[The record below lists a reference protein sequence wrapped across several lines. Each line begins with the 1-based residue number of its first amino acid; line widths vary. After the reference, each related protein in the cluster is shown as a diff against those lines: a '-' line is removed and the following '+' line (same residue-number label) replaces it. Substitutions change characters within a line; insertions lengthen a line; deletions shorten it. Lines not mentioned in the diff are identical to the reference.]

1 MKPIIEPHVHMI
13 ARTTDDYMAMYAH
26 GIRVCVEPSFWLGE
40 NRRYAGSFFDYFR
53 LSLEFEHTRAARYGV
68 DHWSAIGMNPKEA
81 EDRALAD
88 AVIDGMG
95 EYLDH
100 PRCVAMGEIGFNNIT
115 PNEEHALVRQLRM
128 AEERKMPVVLHLPH
142 FNKLK
147 GITRVLEII
156 KAEGLTRERI
166 DIDHNVEETIGLALE
181 SGCYAGMTVYPY
193 SKLSPERVSAMIREH
208 GHERV
213 IVNGSLSDCYA
224 GREDVRVVDLPANDI
239 AMEAGDVR
247 AANMVALGVLC
258 AMTGVVRD
266 KSIVNCLQEKFFAKP
281 RVLECNQKAFEA
293 GIGFVNKK

>member
-1 MKPIIEPHVHMI
+1 MKPIIEPHIHMI
-13 ARTTDDYMAMYAH
+13 ARTTDDYMAMRAN

-53 LSLEFEHTRAARYGV
+53 LSLEFEHTRAARYGI

-81 EDRALAD
+81 ENRKLAD
-88 AVIDGMG
+88 EVIDGMG

-100 PRCVAMGEIGFNNIT
+100 PRCVALGEIGFNNIT
-115 PNEEHALVRQLRM
+115 ENEEHALVRQLRM

-147 GITRVLEII
+147 GIKRVLEII
-156 KAEGLTRERI
+156 EGEGLTRERI

-193 SKLSPERVSAMIREH
+193 SKLSPERVSAMIKAH

-213 IVNGSLSDCYA
+213 IVNGSADWGISDPLSLIKVVAQLRKDGFEESVIEAITHDTPMAFYSA
-224 GREDVRVVDLPANDI
+224 SPHWKPDFDVVPQDPTTYQRQP
-239 AMEAGDVR
+239 
-247 AANMVALGVLC
+247 
-258 AMTGVVRD
+258 
-266 KSIVNCLQEKFFAKP
+266 
-281 RVLECNQKAFEA
+281 
-293 GIGFVNKK
+293 

>member
-1 MKPIIEPHVHMI
+1 MKPIIEPHIHMI
-13 ARTTDDYMAMYAH
+13 ARTTDDYMAMRAN

-53 LSLEFEHTRAARYGV
+53 LSLEFEHTRAARYGI

-81 EDRALAD
+81 ENRKLAD
-88 AVIDGMG
+88 EVIDGMG

-100 PRCVAMGEIGFNNIT
+100 PRCVALGEIGFNNIT
-115 PNEEHALVRQLRM
+115 ENEEHALVRQLRM

-147 GITRVLEII
+147 GIKRVLEII
-156 KAEGLTRERI
+156 KGEGLTCERI

-193 SKLSPERVSAMIREH
+193 SKLSPERVSAMIKEH

-213 IVNGSLSDCYA
+213 IVNGSADWGISDPLSLIKVVAQLRKDGFDEKVIEAITHDTPMTFYSA
-224 GREDVRVVDLPANDI
+224 SPYWKPDFDVVPQDPTTYQRQP
-239 AMEAGDVR
+239 
-247 AANMVALGVLC
+247 
-258 AMTGVVRD
+258 
-266 KSIVNCLQEKFFAKP
+266 
-281 RVLECNQKAFEA
+281 
-293 GIGFVNKK
+293 

>member
-1 MKPIIEPHVHMI
+1 MKPIIEPHIHMI
-13 ARTTDDYMAMYAH
+13 SRTTDEYMAMREK
-26 GIRVCVEPSFWLGE
+26 GIRVCVEPSFWQGA
-40 NRRYAGSFFDYFR
+40 NRRYAGTFFDYFQ
-53 LSLEFEHTRAARYGV
+53 LSLEFEHQRAARFGV

-81 EDRALAD
+81 ENRALAD
-88 AVIDGMG
+88 EVIDGMG

-100 PRCVAMGEIGFNNIT
+100 PRCVALGEIGFNNIT

-156 KAEGLTRERI
+156 KAEGLTPERI

-213 IVNGSLSDCYA
+213 IVNGSADWGISDPLSLIK
-224 GREDVRVVDLPANDI
+224 VVDRLRADGFSESVIEAITYHTPMAFYSASPHWKPNFDI
-239 AMEAGDVR
+239 VPQDPTTFQR
-247 AANMVALGVLC
+247 
-258 AMTGVVRD
+258 
-266 KSIVNCLQEKFFAKP
+266 QP
-281 RVLECNQKAFEA
+281 
-293 GIGFVNKK
+293 

>member
-1 MKPIIEPHVHMI
+1 MKPIIEPHIHMI
-13 ARTTDDYMAMYAH
+13 ARTTDDYMAKRAN

-53 LSLEFEHTRAARYGV
+53 LSLEFEHTRAARYGI

-81 EDRALAD
+81 ENRKLAD
-88 AVIDGMG
+88 EVIDGMG

-100 PRCVAMGEIGFNNIT
+100 PRCVALGEIGFNNIT
-115 PNEEHALVRQLRM
+115 ENEEHALVRQLRM

-147 GITRVLEII
+147 GIKRVLEII
-156 KAEGLTRERI
+156 KGEGLTCERI

-193 SKLSPERVSAMIREH
+193 SKLSPERVSAMIKEH

-213 IVNGSLSDCYA
+213 IVNGSADWGISDPLSLIKVVAQLRKDGFDEKVIEAITHDTPMTFYSA
-224 GREDVRVVDLPANDI
+224 SPHWKPDFDVVPQDPTTYQRQP
-239 AMEAGDVR
+239 
-247 AANMVALGVLC
+247 
-258 AMTGVVRD
+258 
-266 KSIVNCLQEKFFAKP
+266 
-281 RVLECNQKAFEA
+281 
-293 GIGFVNKK
+293 

>member
-1 MKPIIEPHVHMI
+1 MKPIIEPHIHMI
-13 ARTTDDYMAMYAH
+13 ARTTDDYMAMRAN

-53 LSLEFEHTRAARYGV
+53 LSLEFEQTRAARYGI

-81 EDRALAD
+81 ENRKLAD
-88 AVIDGMG
+88 EVIDGMG

-100 PRCVAMGEIGFNNIT
+100 PRCVALGEIGFNNIT
-115 PNEEHALVRQLRM
+115 ENEEHALVRQLLM

-147 GITRVLEII
+147 GIKRVLEII
-156 KAEGLTRERI
+156 AGEGLTRERI

-193 SKLSPERVSAMIREH
+193 SKLSPERVSAMIKAH

-213 IVNGSLSDCYA
+213 IVNGSADWGISDPLSLIKVVAQLRKDGFEESVIEAITHDTPMAFYSA
-224 GREDVRVVDLPANDI
+224 SPHWKPDFDVVPQDPTTYQRQP
-239 AMEAGDVR
+239 
-247 AANMVALGVLC
+247 
-258 AMTGVVRD
+258 
-266 KSIVNCLQEKFFAKP
+266 
-281 RVLECNQKAFEA
+281 
-293 GIGFVNKK
+293 

>member
-1 MKPIIEPHVHMI
+1 MKPIIEPHIHMI
-13 ARTTDDYMAMYAH
+13 ARTTDDYMAMRAN

-53 LSLEFEHTRAARYGV
+53 LSLEFEHTRAARYGI

-81 EDRALAD
+81 ENRKLAD
-88 AVIDGMG
+88 EVIDGMA

-100 PRCVAMGEIGFNNIT
+100 PRCVALGEIGFNNIT
-115 PNEEHALVRQLRM
+115 ENEEHALVRQLLM

-147 GITRVLEII
+147 GIKRVLEII
-156 KAEGLTRERI
+156 KGEGLTCERI

-193 SKLSPERVSAMIREH
+193 SKLSPERVSAMIKEH

-213 IVNGSLSDCYA
+213 IVNGSADWGISDPLSLIKVVAQLRKDGFEEKVIEAIAHDTPMTFYSA
-224 GREDVRVVDLPANDI
+224 SPHWKPDFDVVPQDPTTYQRQP
-239 AMEAGDVR
+239 
-247 AANMVALGVLC
+247 
-258 AMTGVVRD
+258 
-266 KSIVNCLQEKFFAKP
+266 
-281 RVLECNQKAFEA
+281 
-293 GIGFVNKK
+293 

>member
-1 MKPIIEPHVHMI
+1 MKPIIEPHIHMI
-13 ARTTDDYMAMYAH
+13 ARTTDDYMAMRAN

-53 LSLEFEHTRAARYGV
+53 LSLEFEQTRAARYGI

-81 EDRALAD
+81 ENRKLAD
-88 AVIDGMG
+88 EVIDGMG

-100 PRCVAMGEIGFNNIT
+100 PRCVALGEIGFNNIT
-115 PNEEHALVRQLRM
+115 ENEEHALVRQLRM

-147 GITRVLEII
+147 GIKRVLEII
-156 KAEGLTRERI
+156 EGEGLTRERI

-193 SKLSPERVSAMIREH
+193 SKLSPERVSAMIKAH

-213 IVNGSLSDCYA
+213 IVNGSADWGISDPLSLIKVVAQLRKDGFEESVVEAITHDTPMAFYSA
-224 GREDVRVVDLPANDI
+224 SPHWKPDFDVVPQDPTTYQRQP
-239 AMEAGDVR
+239 
-247 AANMVALGVLC
+247 
-258 AMTGVVRD
+258 
-266 KSIVNCLQEKFFAKP
+266 
-281 RVLECNQKAFEA
+281 
-293 GIGFVNKK
+293 

>member
-1 MKPIIEPHVHMI
+1 MKPIIEPHIHMI
-13 ARTTDDYMAMYAH
+13 SRTTDEYMAMRAN
-26 GIRVCVEPSFWLGE
+26 GIRVCVEPSFWQGA

-53 LSLEFEHTRAARYGV
+53 LSLEFEHTRAARFGV

-100 PRCVAMGEIGFNNIT
+100 PRCVALGEIGFNNIT

-147 GITRVLEII
+147 GIRRVLEII
-156 KAEGLTRERI
+156 RGEGLTPERI
-166 DIDHNVEETIGLALE
+166 DIDHNVEETIALALE

-213 IVNGSLSDCYA
+213 IVNGSADWGISDPLSLI
-224 GREDVRVVDLPANDI
+224 RVVGRLRADGFDESVIEAITYDTPMAFYSASPHWRPDFDI
-239 AMEAGDVR
+239 EPQDPTTFQR
-247 AANMVALGVLC
+247 
-258 AMTGVVRD
+258 
-266 KSIVNCLQEKFFAKP
+266 QP
-281 RVLECNQKAFEA
+281 
-293 GIGFVNKK
+293 

>member
-1 MKPIIEPHVHMI
+1 MKPIIEPHIHMI
-13 ARTTDDYMAMYAH
+13 ARTTDDYMAMRAN

-53 LSLEFEHTRAARYGV
+53 LSLEFEHTRAARYGI

-81 EDRALAD
+81 ENRKLAD
-88 AVIDGMG
+88 EVIDGMG

-100 PRCVAMGEIGFNNIT
+100 PRCVALGEIGFNNIT
-115 PNEEHALVRQLRM
+115 ENEEHALVRQLRM

-147 GITRVLEII
+147 GIKRVLEII
-156 KAEGLTRERI
+156 QAEGLTRERI

-193 SKLSPERVSAMIREH
+193 SKLSPERVSAMIKAH

-213 IVNGSLSDCYA
+213 IVNGSADWGISDPLSLIKVVAQLRKDGFEESVIEAITHDTPMAFYSA
-224 GREDVRVVDLPANDI
+224 SPHWKPDFDVVPQDPTTYQRQP
-239 AMEAGDVR
+239 
-247 AANMVALGVLC
+247 
-258 AMTGVVRD
+258 
-266 KSIVNCLQEKFFAKP
+266 
-281 RVLECNQKAFEA
+281 
-293 GIGFVNKK
+293 

>member
-1 MKPIIEPHVHMI
+1 MKPIIEPHIHMI
-13 ARTTDDYMAMYAH
+13 ARTTDDYMAMRAN

-53 LSLEFEHTRAARYGV
+53 LSLEFEHTRAARYGI

-81 EDRALAD
+81 ENRKLAD
-88 AVIDGMG
+88 EVIDGMG

-100 PRCVAMGEIGFNNIT
+100 PRCVALGEIGFNNIT
-115 PNEEHALVRQLRM
+115 ENEEHALVRQLRM

-147 GITRVLEII
+147 GIKRVLEII
-156 KAEGLTRERI
+156 EGEGLTRERI

-193 SKLSPERVSAMIREH
+193 SKLSPERVSAMIKQH

-213 IVNGSLSDCYA
+213 IVNGSADWGISDPLSLIKVVAQLRKDGFEESVIEAITHDTPMAFYSA
-224 GREDVRVVDLPANDI
+224 SPHWKPDFDVVPQDPTTYQRQP
-239 AMEAGDVR
+239 
-247 AANMVALGVLC
+247 
-258 AMTGVVRD
+258 
-266 KSIVNCLQEKFFAKP
+266 
-281 RVLECNQKAFEA
+281 
-293 GIGFVNKK
+293 

>member
-100 PRCVAMGEIGFNNIT
+100 PRCVAMGEIGYFFGE
-115 PNEEHALVRQLRM
+115 PQQKDEYRVDNETKNA
-128 AEERKMPVVLHLPH
+128 VL
-142 FNKLK
+142 
-147 GITRVLEII
+147 
-156 KAEGLTRERI
+156 
-166 DIDHNVEETIGLALE
+166 
-181 SGCYAGMTVYPY
+181 AGFLDVY
-193 SKLSPERVSAMIREH
+193 
-208 GHERV
+208 
-213 IVNGSLSDCYA
+213 D
-224 GREDVRVVDLPANDI
+224 
-239 AMEAGDVR
+239 EADD
-247 AANMVALGVLC
+247 AQAW
-258 AMTGVVRD
+258 
-266 KSIVNCLQEKFFAKP
+266 FAKVKSVAASLGFAAEMRDYKADP
-281 RVLECNQKAFEA
+281 SAYKGSVSDVAEVLRIAVTGRANSPDLWTIMQILGDERARARLSEA
-293 GIGFVNKK
+293 RT

>member
-1 MKPIIEPHVHMI
+1 MKPIIEPHIHMI
-13 ARTTDDYMAMYAH
+13 ARTTDDYMAMRAN

-53 LSLEFEHTRAARYGV
+53 LSLEFEHTRAARYGI

-81 EDRALAD
+81 ENRKLAD
-88 AVIDGMG
+88 EVIDGMA

-100 PRCVAMGEIGFNNIT
+100 PRCVALGEIGFNNIT
-115 PNEEHALVRQLRM
+115 ENEEHALVRQLLM

-147 GITRVLEII
+147 GIKRVLEII
-156 KAEGLTRERI
+156 KGEGLTCERI

-193 SKLSPERVSAMIREH
+193 SKLSPERVSAMIKEH

-213 IVNGSLSDCYA
+213 IVNGSADWGISDPLSLIKVVAQLRKDGFEEKIIEAITHDTPMTFYSA
-224 GREDVRVVDLPANDI
+224 SPHWKPDFDVVPQDPTTYQRQP
-239 AMEAGDVR
+239 
-247 AANMVALGVLC
+247 
-258 AMTGVVRD
+258 
-266 KSIVNCLQEKFFAKP
+266 
-281 RVLECNQKAFEA
+281 
-293 GIGFVNKK
+293 

>member
-95 EYLDH
+95 EYLNH

-213 IVNGSLSDCYA
+213 IVNGSADWGISDPLSLIK
-224 GREDVRVVDLPANDI
+224 VVERLRADGFGEEVIAAITHDTPMAFYSASPHWKPNFNVTPQDPATYQ
-239 AMEAGDVR
+239 R
-247 AANMVALGVLC
+247 
-258 AMTGVVRD
+258 
-266 KSIVNCLQEKFFAKP
+266 QP
-281 RVLECNQKAFEA
+281 
-293 GIGFVNKK
+293 

>member
-1 MKPIIEPHVHMI
+1 MKPIIEPHIHMI
-13 ARTTDDYMAMYAH
+13 ARTTDDYMAMRAN

-53 LSLEFEHTRAARYGV
+53 LSLEFEQTRAARYGI

-81 EDRALAD
+81 ENRKLAD
-88 AVIDGMG
+88 EVIDGMG

-100 PRCVAMGEIGFNNIT
+100 PRCVALGEIGFNNIT
-115 PNEEHALVRQLRM
+115 ENEEHALVRQLRM

-147 GITRVLEII
+147 GIKRVLEII
-156 KAEGLTRERI
+156 AGEGLTRERI

-193 SKLSPERVSAMIREH
+193 SKLSPERVSAMIKAH

-213 IVNGSLSDCYA
+213 IVNGSADWGISDPLSLIKVVAQLRKDGFEESVIEAITHDTPMAFYSA
-224 GREDVRVVDLPANDI
+224 SPHWKPDFDVVPQDPTTYQRQP
-239 AMEAGDVR
+239 
-247 AANMVALGVLC
+247 
-258 AMTGVVRD
+258 
-266 KSIVNCLQEKFFAKP
+266 
-281 RVLECNQKAFEA
+281 
-293 GIGFVNKK
+293 

>member
-1 MKPIIEPHVHMI
+1 MKPIIEPHIHMI
-13 ARTTDDYMAMYAH
+13 ARTTDDYMAMRAN

-53 LSLEFEHTRAARYGV
+53 LSLEFEHTRAARYGI

-81 EDRALAD
+81 ENRKLAD
-88 AVIDGMG
+88 EVIDGMG

-100 PRCVAMGEIGFNNIT
+100 PRCVALGEIGFNNIT
-115 PNEEHALVRQLRM
+115 ENEEHALVRQLRM

-147 GITRVLEII
+147 GIKRVLEII
-156 KAEGLTRERI
+156 QGEGLTRERI

-193 SKLSPERVSAMIREH
+193 SKLSPERVSAMIKAH

-213 IVNGSLSDCYA
+213 IVNGSADWGISDPLSLIKVVAQLRKDGFEESVIEAITHDTPMAFYSA
-224 GREDVRVVDLPANDI
+224 SPHWKPDFDVVPQDPTTYQRQP
-239 AMEAGDVR
+239 
-247 AANMVALGVLC
+247 
-258 AMTGVVRD
+258 
-266 KSIVNCLQEKFFAKP
+266 
-281 RVLECNQKAFEA
+281 
-293 GIGFVNKK
+293 

>member
-1 MKPIIEPHVHMI
+1 MKPIIEPHIHMI
-13 ARTTDDYMAMYAH
+13 ARTTDDYMAMRAN

-53 LSLEFEHTRAARYGV
+53 LSLEFEHTRAARYGI

-81 EDRALAD
+81 ENRKLAD
-88 AVIDGMG
+88 EVIDGMA

-100 PRCVAMGEIGFNNIT
+100 PRCVALGEIGFNNIT
-115 PNEEHALVRQLRM
+115 ENEEHALVRQLLM

-147 GITRVLEII
+147 GIKRVLEII
-156 KAEGLTRERI
+156 KGEGLTCERI

-193 SKLSPERVSAMIREH
+193 SKLSPERVSAMIKEH

-213 IVNGSLSDCYA
+213 IVNGSADWGISDTLSLIKVVAQLRKDGFEEKVIEAITHDTPMTFYSA
-224 GREDVRVVDLPANDI
+224 SPHWKPDFDVVPQDPTTYQRQP
-239 AMEAGDVR
+239 
-247 AANMVALGVLC
+247 
-258 AMTGVVRD
+258 
-266 KSIVNCLQEKFFAKP
+266 
-281 RVLECNQKAFEA
+281 
-293 GIGFVNKK
+293 

>member
-95 EYLDH
+95 EYLNH

-213 IVNGSLSDCYA
+213 IVNGSADWGISDPLSLIK
-224 GREDVRVVDLPANDI
+224 VVERLRTDGFGEEVIAAITHDTPMAFYSASPHWKPNFNVTPQDPATYQ
-239 AMEAGDVR
+239 R
-247 AANMVALGVLC
+247 
-258 AMTGVVRD
+258 
-266 KSIVNCLQEKFFAKP
+266 QP
-281 RVLECNQKAFEA
+281 
-293 GIGFVNKK
+293 

>member
-1 MKPIIEPHVHMI
+1 MKPIIEPHIHMI
-13 ARTTDDYMAMYAH
+13 ARTTDDYMAMRAN

-53 LSLEFEHTRAARYGV
+53 LSLEFEHTRAARYGI

-81 EDRALAD
+81 ENRKLAD
-88 AVIDGMG
+88 EVIDGMG

-100 PRCVAMGEIGFNNIT
+100 PRCVALGEIGFNNIT
-115 PNEEHALVRQLRM
+115 ENEEHALVRQLLM

-147 GITRVLEII
+147 GIKRVLEII
-156 KAEGLTRERI
+156 KGEGLTRERI

-193 SKLSPERVSAMIREH
+193 SKLSPERVSAMIKEH

-213 IVNGSLSDCYA
+213 IVNGSADWGISDPLSLIKVVAQLRKDGFEEKVIEAITHDTPMTFYSA
-224 GREDVRVVDLPANDI
+224 SPHWEPDFDVVPQDPTTYQRQP
-239 AMEAGDVR
+239 
-247 AANMVALGVLC
+247 
-258 AMTGVVRD
+258 
-266 KSIVNCLQEKFFAKP
+266 
-281 RVLECNQKAFEA
+281 
-293 GIGFVNKK
+293 